1 MVTVKKRHPMT
12 LLEIMIV
19 IVLIGIIASVIG
31 YNMKG
36 SLDEG
41 KAFKTR
47 QAKEQIHDVLL
58 LEYANNNFA
67 IPLEEMVK
75 NPEKHLENSGMVK
88 NPKEL
93 MLDGWGKRLEVKA
106 VKGDIKVTSKG
117 LQEYEKKKNRTPKE
131 ESIQE
136 DEED

>member
-1 MVTVKKRHPMT
+1 MYTIKKRHPMT

-47 QAKEQIHDVLL
+47 QAKEQIHDILL

-67 IPLEEMVK
+67 IPLEQMAAA
-75 NPEKHLENSGMVK
+75 PEKHLENSGMVK

-117 LQEYEKKKNRTPKE
+117 LQEYEKKKNRPSKE